1 LETFLSGPG
10 LSRDFFDAT
19 GDHLHPP
26 EIVRL
31 AESNDEA
38 AEACLRRYED
48 RLARGLAHV
57 INILD
62 PNVIVLGGGMSNIQ
76 RLYQNVPRLWTPY
89 VFSERVDNKLVR
101 PIHGDSSGTRGAAW
115 LWPLEPS

>member
-1 LETFLSGPG
+1 METFLSGPG

-19 GDHLHPP
+19 GDRLNPP

-31 AESNDEA
+31 AEANDEA

-48 RLARGLAHV
+48 RVARGLAHV

-76 RLYQNVPRLWTPY
+76 RLYERVPRLWDQY
-89 VFSERVDNKLVR
+89 IFSDRVDTKLVR
-101 PIHGDSSGTRGAAW
+101 PIHGDASGARGAAW